1 MLRGLT
7 LRAEPGEV
15 VALTGPSGSGKSTV
29 ARLLLRFADPD
40 EGTVRLDGIDLREL
54 DLASVRE
61 NVALLLQETMLFDAS
76 VRENIAFGRPE
87 TTQAEVEE
95 AARFAGAH
103 EFITGLPEG
112 YETRV
117 GQRGRILSGGQ
128 RRRVEIAR
136 TLLRDAPVVVLD
148 EPTTGLDSD
157 TAQRLIDPLRALLA
171 GRTAVLITHD
181 SQLMRFADRVI
192 RLDPVQAAAAC

>member
-1 MLRGLT
+1 M
-7 LRAEPGEV
+7 
-15 VALTGPSGSGKSTV
+15 VALTGPSGCGKSTV

-40 EGTVRLDGIDLREL
+40 EGTVKLDGIDLREL
-54 DLASVRE
+54 DLTSVRE
-61 NVALLLQETMLFDAS
+61 HVALLLQETMLFDAS
-76 VRENIAFGRPE
+76 VRENIAFGRPD
-87 TTQAEVEE
+87 TSQADIE
-95 AARFAGAH
+95 AAARSAGAH
-103 EFITGLPEG
+103 DFITSLPEG

-128 RRRVEIAR
+128 RRRIEIAR

-157 TAQRLIDPLRALLA
+157 TAQRLVEPLSALLA

-181 SQLMRFADRVI
+181 PQLLRYADRVI
-192 RLDPVQAAAAC
+192 RLDPVQVAAAC